1 MDEVRFISAK
11 DMLEIMQM
19 RGDDREFIPFSI
31 TFVTAD
37 LKKGIGGK
45 KITLDKAIFVGGISN
60 KNKSRNPNHFENYTR
75 NIRHLMS
82 DRIITIHPL
91 LVTKFNGMKVT
102 Q

>member
-1 MDEVRFISAK
+1 MGEINFISAK
-11 DMLEIMQM
+11 DMLETMQM

-37 LKKGIGGK
+37 QKKGTGGK
-45 KITLDKAIFVGGISN
+45 KIVLDQAIFVGGPSN
-60 KNKSRNPNHFENYTR
+60 KSKSRNPNHYENYTR

-91 LVTKFNGMKVT
+91 LVLYFNGMKVT

>member
-37 LKKGIGGK
+37 LKKGTGGK
-45 KITLDKAIFVGGISN
+45 KITFDQAIFVGGISN